1 MLPNSIEE
9 LDAIRKECRHMAT
22 KRAVMSSCASLVPVP
37 LADVTT
43 DIALLMKVIPAISEK
58 FGLSKDQID
67 EYKPNVSIAIY
78 ELIKKWGADM
88 AGKYITKEIIIQLLK
103 KMGIRITAKQAAKY
117 VPILGQAISVT
128 ISFTAMKLII
138 NKHIND
144 CYKIVR
150 ELIDLKTIEFRDS

>member
-88 AGKYITKEIIIQLLK
+88 VGKYITKEIIIQLLK

-138 NKHIND
+138 DKHIND

-150 ELIDLKTIEFRDS
+150 ELIESRGI

>member
-88 AGKYITKEIIIQLLK
+88 VGKYITKEIIIQLLK

-138 NKHIND
+138 DKHIND